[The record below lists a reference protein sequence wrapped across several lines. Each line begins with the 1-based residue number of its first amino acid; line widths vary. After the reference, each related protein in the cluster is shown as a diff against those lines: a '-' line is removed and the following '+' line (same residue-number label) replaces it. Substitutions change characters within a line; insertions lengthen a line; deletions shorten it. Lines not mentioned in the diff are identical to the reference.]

1 MIYILFWKKYC
12 SNNKALLL
20 YTRGLPPGTNN
31 SRALVGYFNIK
42 RHSIAKKNLVNE
54 IEGLL
59 QRERI
64 GGYFWIFCNI
74 QYLSIKYI

>member
-12 SNNKALLL
+12 SNNNLLNKKALL
-20 YTRGLPPGTNN
+20 YTIPPGTNN

-54 IEGLL
+54 IEGLIT
-59 QRERI
+59 ERI
-64 GGYFWIFCNI
+64 GGYFLDF
-74 QYLSIKYI
+74 L